1 MRRFLPQSLVGQML
15 LLMAAALLVAQL
27 VNLFFILGEQQ
38 KLNLAQNEGPA
49 VTRFVEAAGRVAAVP
64 PGLRTIA
71 AAERPG
77 PGASYRLSEASL
89 IDAHGLQRNLL
100 VERHLAA
107 ALAEAEVPVLEVRA
121 STQAAPPPPHG
132 PHGPHGPHRMHEA
145 SRVVFLS
152 ARLSDGRW
160 LDGRFPIPGLD
171 PWLLHRLL
179 AATVALYILVLGAVL
194 WIAVRLARP
203 LRDLTAAAERFQ
215 GRTGGEPVEPR
226 GPADVRRAILAFN
239 AMNKRT
245 LALFD
250 EKDRMLGAIGHD
262 MRTPLASLR
271 IRAENMG
278 PEEERA
284 KLIATVE
291 EMAATLE
298 DILVLAR
305 TGRAREKVRPVDLA
319 ALADA
324 LVEEYRSVGAA
335 AEFEPSE
342 RAALDVQPDLLR
354 RALRNLI
361 DNAIIYAGGARVRV
375 AETTDG
381 VELIVEDDGP
391 GMSEEEMK
399 EALEPFTRLESSR
412 SRETGGA
419 GLGLPIA
426 RAAAQAH
433 GGDLRLSR
441 AAQGGV
447 SARIFLPKS

>member
-1 MRRFLPQSLVGQML
+1 VSRFLPKSLVGQML

-27 VNLFFILGEQQ
+27 VNFAFILGEQQ

-49 VTRFVEAAGRVAAVP
+49 VTRFVEAAGRVAAAP
-64 PGLRTIA
+64 PELRTIM

-77 PGASYRLSEASL
+77 PGASYRLAGESL
-89 IDAHGLQRNLL
+89 IDLHGLRRNSR

-107 ALAEAEVPVLEVRA
+107 ALAESEVPVRAVRV
-121 STQAAPPPPHG
+121 STMERPER
-132 PHGPHGPHRMHEA
+132 PHGPHRMHG
-145 SRVVFLS
+145 SPGTVFLS
-152 ARLSDGRW
+152 AQLSDGRW
-160 LDGRFPIPGLD
+160 LDGRFPIPGVD
-171 PWLLHRLL
+171 RWLVHRLL
-179 AATVALYILVLGAVL
+179 VATMVLYLLVLGTVL
-194 WIAVRLARP
+194 WIAIRLARP
-203 LRDLTAAAERFQ
+203 LRALTAAAERFQ

-226 GPADVRRAILAFN
+226 GPADVRRAIEAFN
-239 AMNKRT
+239 AMNRRT

-284 KLIATVE
+284 KLVATIE

-324 LVEEYRSVGAA
+324 LVEEYRSLGAA
-335 AEFEPSE
+335 VEFEPSP
-342 RAALDVQPDLLR
+342 RAVLDVQPDLLR

-361 DNAIIYAGGARVRV
+361 DNGLSYGGQARVRV
-375 AETTDG
+375 SEEAEG
-381 VELIVEDDGP
+381 VALTVEDDGP
-391 GMSEEEMK
+391 GMTDDEMA

-433 GGDLRLSR
+433 GGDLALSR
-441 AAQGGV
+441 TEQGGL
-447 SARIFLPKS
+447 SARIFLPKA